1 MIHVKCRVRDLL
13 SGIITMTALYSIN
26 LHIAGMSN
34 VPLFGMTTLFKNG
47 FVDGVFGGG
56 LAPYKTLIIV
66 LAVAMIGKLLMDLFL
81 KTKAGYL
88 LRAVGDN
95 DAVVTSLARDKGT
108 VKIMGL
114 AIANGLIALSGS
126 VMCQQQRFFEI
137 QMGTG
142 AIVIGLASVIIGINL
157 FRRLT
162 FIKATTAVVLG
173 SILYKGLRGGGH
185 LFRHVGQRYETR
197 DRRAVSSDSY
207 RGELDGSKG
216 GTGLISLPAD

>member
-1 MIHVKCRVRDLL
+1 
-13 SGIITMTALYSIN
+13 MTALYSIN

-114 AIANGLIALSGS
+114 AIANGLITPYPAVLCASSSGFLKFS
-126 VMCQQQRFFEI
+126 
-137 QMGTG
+137 MGTG

-173 SILYKGLRGGGH
+173 SVLYKGCVAAAISFGMSANDMKLVTAV
-185 LFRHVGQRYETR
+185 LFLVILIAGNWM
-197 DRRAVSSDSY
+197 DRK
-207 RGELDGSKG
+207 GE
-216 GTGLISLPAD
+216 PA